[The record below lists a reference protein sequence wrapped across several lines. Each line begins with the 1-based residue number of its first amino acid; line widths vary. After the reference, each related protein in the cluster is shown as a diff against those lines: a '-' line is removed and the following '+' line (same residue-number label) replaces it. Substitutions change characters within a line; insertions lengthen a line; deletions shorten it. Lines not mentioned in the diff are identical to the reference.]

1 MGSGEGDG
9 HLEVGASEKEKQGEK
24 DGSKVLV
31 SGNEN

>member
-9 HLEVGASEKEKQGEK
+9 YLEIGASEKEKQGEK